1 MTRRSPEA
9 EARYKEYQKK
19 YHAERRARAK
29 YSYEK
34 LEKENRVTVKGK
46 DLSAELMH
54 TRAPGVT
61 GETPWEKDL
70 TVHPLKWRRQGMPK
84 DLPITVMNAF
94 GDEAPGRSFT
104 DPRMLFDASLFD
116 NMTDEEIAYFNDEKH
131 WVVPGPEKRDRITLD
146 TELEN
151 EPGVYGY
158 LVHTN
163 RGRKEVNNP
172 PAGRPTYKRKD
183 GKVLVWDDPRLDAP
197 YWQECGDYMF
207 TYLNEKEA
215 RTAFKNQK
223 LHLNDLNQEVRLY
236 RLTKPINL
244 GDARE
249 WLNSDH
255 PLREEKHGAITL
267 DAFGTGQYEN
277 PGALRLPQQ
286 PALDEDE
293 QDRIAEEEYWNSLT
307 PEEQQKILHDQDYYE
322 KLEEERWQ
330 INQKRC
336 EALER
341 FFKERFNIDDYVN
354 QHLQWALDAAAEDPD
369 DEDAVDWAETLTKE
383 IPTMPLDEKL
393 LFIKEN
399 MYPPEPSACE
409 EVLRKLNIVTPYET
423 LTHLVDV
430 MPLDQKT
437 IEHAVMVHKMLL
449 KDGTETKK
457 LGFRRKGGQYH
468 LNEEQEKYVRA
479 GLVDR
484 FTRQGKRASA
494 ELLMYVYDYEWYRCL
509 DAGQIGE
516 INGFSWET
524 INMDDYL
531 AGHLLTY
538 GDDLPYGAFAPK
550 HDRIE
555 FLADLLTRGEIDVPT
570 FWKRVEASSYVRGL
584 EQFGPEGEE
593 SFIITK
599 KNWRQFVKCWDEGRP
614 EDYVQDP
621 VLDLSIF
628 PESLGGGSWETYDD
642 RLNSWRT
649 KDWEAWIDSLPDDWW
664 VVNSDAVAV
673 ASYQVEDPTL
683 VPEMVEYYV
692 KNGPQVYRY

>member
-1 MTRRSPEA
+1 MARSPQSEA
-9 EARYKEYQKK
+9 NYKAYQKK
-19 YHAERRARAK
+19 YHAERNARARYA
-29 YSYEK
+29 YET
-34 LEKENRVTVKGK
+34 LEKENRVVVNGK

-70 TVHPLKWRRQGMPK
+70 SIHPLKWRRQGMPK

-207 TYLNEKEA
+207 TYLNEQEA
-215 RTAFKNQK
+215 REAFKQQK
-223 LHLNDLNQEVRLY
+223 LHLYDLNQEVRLY

-244 GDARE
+244 GEARA
-249 WLNSDH
+249 WLNCDH
-255 PLREEKHGAITL
+255 PLREKEHGAITL
-267 DAFGTGQYEN
+267 DAFGTGQYDN

-286 PALDEDE
+286 PAPDEDE
-293 QDRIAEEEYWNSLT
+293 QDRIAEEAYWNSLT

-341 FFKERFNIDDYVN
+341 FWKERYNIDDYVN
-354 QHLQWALDAAAEDPD
+354 QHLQWALEEAAEDPD
-369 DEDAVDWAETLTKE
+369 DVSAVHYAKILSEQV
-383 IPTMPLDEKL
+383 PVMPLDEKL
-393 LFIKEN
+393 LFIKED
-399 MYPPEPSACE
+399 MYPTAPSACE

-430 MPLDQKT
+430 MPLNQET
-437 IEHAVMVHKMLL
+437 IEHAVKVHKMLL
-449 KDGTETKK
+449 KKGTETKK

-484 FTRQGKRASA
+484 FTRQGERASA
-494 ELLMYVYDYEWYRCL
+494 ELLMYVYHNEWYRCL

-584 EQFGPEGEE
+584 EQFGPDGEE
-593 SFIITK
+593 PFIITK
-599 KNWRQFVKCWDEGRP
+599 KNWRQCVKCWDEGRP
-614 EDYVQDP
+614 EGYVQDP
-621 VLDLSIF
+621 VLDLSSF
-628 PESLGGGSWETYDD
+628 PESLGGGSFETYED
-642 RLNSWRT
+642 RLCSWRT

-683 VPEMVEYYV
+683 VPEMVDYYV
-692 KNGPQVYRY
+692 KNGPQVYSY

>member
-1 MTRRSPEA
+1 MTRSPEA
-9 EARYKEYQKK
+9 EANYKAYQKQ
-19 YHAERRARAK
+19 YHADRNNRARYA
-29 YSYEK
+29 YET

-116 NMTDEEIAYFNDEKH
+116 NMTDEEITYFNDEKH
-131 WVVPGPEKRDRITLD
+131 WVVPGPEKRDHITLND
-146 TELEN
+146 ELEG

-183 GKVLVWDDPRLDAP
+183 GKILTWDDPRLDAP

-207 TYLNEKEA
+207 TYLNEQEA
-215 RTAFKNQK
+215 RAAFKNQK

-341 FFKERFNIDDYVN
+341 IFKERFNIDDYVN
-354 QHLQWALDAAAEDPD
+354 QRLQWALDAAAEEPD
-369 DEDAVDWAETLTKE
+369 NITLTHRAKVLSEE

-409 EVLRKLNIVTPYET
+409 EELRKLNIVTPYET

-430 MPLDQKT
+430 MPLNQET
-437 IEHAVMVHKMLL
+437 IEHAVKVHKMLL
-449 KDGTETKK
+449 KKGTETKK

-614 EDYVQDP
+614 EGYVQDP

-628 PESLGGGSWETYDD
+628 PESLGGGSWETYED
-642 RLNSWRT
+642 RLCSWRT

-673 ASYQVEDPTL
+673 ASYQIEDPTL

-692 KNGPQVYRY
+692 KNGPQQYSY

>member
-1 MTRRSPEA
+1 MARSPEA
-9 EARYKEYQKK
+9 EAHYKAYQKQ
-19 YHAERRARAK
+19 YHADRNNRARYA
-29 YSYEK
+29 YET
-34 LEKENRVTVKGK
+34 LEKENRVTANGK
-46 DLSAELMH
+46 NLSAELMH
-54 TRAPGVT
+54 TRAPGIT

-70 TVHPLKWRRQGMPK
+70 SIHPLKWRRQGMPK
-84 DLPITVMNAF
+84 DLPTTVMNAF

-104 DPRMLFDASLFD
+104 DPRMLFDCTLFD
-116 NMTDEEIAYFNDEKH
+116 NMTDEEIEYFNDEKH

-172 PAGRPTYKRKD
+172 PVGRPRYKRKD
-183 GKVLVWDDPRLDAP
+183 GKELVWEDPRLDAP

-207 TYLNEKEA
+207 TYLNEQEA

-244 GDARE
+244 GEART

-341 FFKERFNIDDYVN
+341 FFKERYNIDDYVN
-354 QHLQWALDAAAEDPD
+354 QRLQWALDAAAEEPD
-369 DEDAVDWAETLTKE
+369 NITLTHRAKVLSEE

-399 MYPPEPSACE
+399 MYPAEPSACE

-437 IEHAVMVHKMLL
+437 IEHAVKVHKMLL
-449 KDGTETKK
+449 KKGTETKK

-614 EDYVQDP
+614 EGYVQDP

-628 PESLGGGSWETYDD
+628 PESLGGGSWETYED
-642 RLNSWRT
+642 RLCSWRT

>member
-1 MTRRSPEA
+1 MARSPEA
-9 EARYKEYQKK
+9 EAHYKAYQKQ
-19 YHAERRARAK
+19 YHADRNNRARYA
-29 YSYEK
+29 YET
-34 LEKENRVTVKGK
+34 LEKENRVTANGK

-70 TVHPLKWRRQGMPK
+70 SIHPLKWRRQGMPK
-84 DLPITVMNAF
+84 DLPITVMDAF
-94 GDEAPGRSFT
+94 GDQAPGRSFT

-330 INQKRC
+330 INQTRC

-341 FFKERFNIDDYVN
+341 IFKERFNIDDYVN
-354 QHLQWALDAAAEDPD
+354 RHLQWALDAAAEDPD
-369 DEDAVDWAETLTKE
+369 DEDAADWAETLTKE

-437 IEHAVMVHKMLL
+437 IEHAVKVHKMLL
-449 KDGTETKK
+449 KKGTETKK

-584 EQFGPEGEE
+584 EQFGPDGEE

-628 PESLGGGSWETYDD
+628 PESLGGGSWETYED

>member
-1 MTRRSPEA
+1 MARSPEA
-9 EARYKEYQKK
+9 EANYKAYQKQ
-19 YHAERRARAK
+19 YHADRNNRARYA
-29 YSYEK
+29 YET
-34 LEKENRVTVKGK
+34 LEKENRVTANGK

-70 TVHPLKWRRQGMPK
+70 SIHPLKWRRQGMPK
-84 DLPITVMNAF
+84 DLPITVMDAF
-94 GDEAPGRSFT
+94 GDQAPGRSFT

-341 FFKERFNIDDYVN
+341 IFKERFNIDDYVN
-354 QHLQWALDAAAEDPD
+354 RHLQWALDAAAEDPD
-369 DEDAVDWAETLTKE
+369 DEDAADWAETLTKE

-437 IEHAVMVHKMLL
+437 IEHAVKVHKMLL
-449 KDGTETKK
+449 KKGTETKK

-584 EQFGPEGEE
+584 EQFGPDGEE

-628 PESLGGGSWETYDD
+628 PESLGGGSWETYED

>member
-1 MTRRSPEA
+1 MARSPEA

-19 YHAERRARAK
+19 YHAERRTRAK
-29 YSYEK
+29 YSYER
-34 LEKENRVTVKGK
+34 LEKENLVTANGK

-94 GDEAPGRSFT
+94 GDAAPGRSFT

-116 NMTDEEIAYFNDEKH
+116 NMTDEEITYFNDEKH

-183 GKVLVWDDPRLDAP
+183 GKILTWDDPRLDAP

-207 TYLNEKEA
+207 TYLNEQEA
-215 RTAFKNQK
+215 RAAFKNQK

-341 FFKERFNIDDYVN
+341 IFKERFNIDDYVN

-369 DEDAVDWAETLTKE
+369 DEDAADWAETLTKE

-399 MYPPEPSACE
+399 MYPTSPSACE

-437 IEHAVMVHKMLL
+437 IEHAVKVHKMLL

-468 LNEEQEKYVRA
+468 LNEEQEKYVRS

-484 FTRQGKRASA
+484 FTRRGKRASA

-509 DAGQIGE
+509 DAGQIGD

-614 EDYVQDP
+614 EGYVQDP

-628 PESLGGGSWETYDD
+628 PESLGGGSWETYED
-642 RLNSWRT
+642 RLCSWRT
-649 KDWEAWIDSLPDDWW
+649 KDWETWIDSLPDDWW

-673 ASYQVEDPTL
+673 ASYQVEDPML
-683 VPEMVEYYV
+683 IPEMVEYYV
-692 KNGPQVYRY
+692 KNGPQVYSY